1 MEKQTN
7 INDLYFGIKL
17 FPLSYSSRDKL
28 KELTTYNLFS
38 FGRVKWSVARYVTMS
53 EKEKKSLLSGD
64 PLLFCFG
71 DVWSRTEFEF
81 IACPWPYT
89 DEMTISN
96 SGVKVDTFEMYVK
109 PNADLLM
116 KMVNSVSVSSA
127 KKYLAEERKRSK
139 GQI

>member
-1 MEKQTN
+1 MEKKTK
-7 INDLYFGIKL
+7 IDDLYFGVKL
-17 FPLSYSSRDKL
+17 FPMSYASKSELNKL
-28 KELTTYNLFS
+28 KTYNLFE
-38 FGRVKWSVARYVTMS
+38 FGRVKWSVARYATMTD
-53 EKEKKSLLSGD
+53 KEKKSILSD
-64 PLLFCFG
+64 PLRFCFG

-96 SGVKVDTFEMYVK
+96 SGVKVDTWSLYVE

-116 KMVNSVSVSSA
+116 EMVNSVSVPSA
-127 KKYLAEERKRSK
+127 KKYLSEERKRRK